1 MVLLQYK
8 DGSQELLER
17 SLVQNWLALRAGS
30 FSLHVGAYP
39 RTRDADTGSAHPNSP
54 LDAPLGQNLPLAVY
68 FLVQVPQS

>member
-1 MVLLQYK
+1 MMLLQYI

-39 RTRDADTGSAHPNSP
+39 GPAMQTPDQPS
-54 LDAPLGQNLPLAVY
+54 
-68 FLVQVPQS
+68 